1 MRILKDSF
9 KRNLII
15 LGSISVIAL
24 GVACSDT
31 AAPAAPVAPV
41 APAAPAAAAAAPA
54 APIAVIAGAPTAIPA
69 RPTATRVLPTATT
82 VIAGM
87 PVKGGTLI
95 FAGAGSID
103 TLDPAYNSLFGG
115 LMPMKNIYG
124 SLFDTDENG
133 NVIPDLAESWEFS
146 ADGKTVTAKMR
157 SGVKFHDGTVA
168 DANAIKWNFDRMMD
182 PEQGSPQRADLESK
196 LASVEAPDS
205 STVVLTLIKAFRPFI
220 PQIASERVGWT
231 VSPTAVE
238 KSGGGRNG
246 DYGKNPVGTG
256 PYKFVNWIPDQKV
269 VFERN
274 ADFWDSPK
282 PYLDGI
288 INLALPDPGV
298 RVAMLRTGEA
308 DYGTYT
314 GVSGVHLPLLE
325 RSSKVKVIQQVGAGN
340 GFFQFNTTIAPFDN
354 KALRQAFAYAMDR
367 EALIIGAWGGVGKPG
382 YLMTPMG
389 WGFNPDLKPMQTNI
403 EKAKEKMIEA
413 GYPNGVTM
421 PMGCAAS
428 GTYGLVCEV
437 AQALVSEI
445 GIKLEPKMI
454 LNNIY
459 FNRQKG
465 AMSDPG
471 AMNRG
476 WSVRV
481 DPHTLLQFMGHSKGF
496 HNLGAYTNP
505 ESDALIDQ
513 ASVEYDTAKARLL
526 YDKIHTILAEEAA
539 MVWYLRRVNIFAMS
553 ADLMGFKPP
562 MPPVNQSFRDV
573 WFDR

>member
-1 MRILKDSF
+1 MVFGL
-9 KRNLII
+9 
-15 LGSISVIAL
+15 
-24 GVACSDT
+24 AC
-31 AAPAAPVAPV
+31 AEAEAPAAPV
-41 APAAPAAAAAAPA
+41 APAAPAAPAVPAAAPA
-54 APIAVIAGAPTAIPA
+54 ATVVVVAGAPTAIPA
-69 RPTATRVLPTATT
+69 RPTATRILPTATSVVT
-82 VIAGM
+82 GA
-87 PVKGGTLI
+87 PKKGGTLI
-95 FAGAGSID
+95 YAGAGSID
-103 TLDPAYNSLFGG
+103 TLDPAYNTLFGG

-133 NVIPDLAESWEFS
+133 MVIPDLAESWEFS
-146 ADGKTVTAKMR
+146 ADGKTVTAKIR

-182 PEQGSPQRADLESK
+182 PDEGSPQRADLQSK
-196 LASVEAPDS
+196 LGSIEAPDS
-205 STVVLTLIKAFRPFI
+205 STIVLTLIKAFRPFI

-231 VSPTAVE
+231 VSPAAVD
-238 KSGGGRNG
+238 KHGGGRNG

-256 PYKFVNWIPDQKV
+256 PYKFVEWVPDQKV

-288 INLALPDPGV
+288 VNLALPDPGV

-325 RSSKVKVIQQVGAGN
+325 GSSKVKVVQQVGAGN
-340 GFFQFNTTIAPFDN
+340 GFFQFNTTIPPFDN

-367 EALIIGAWGGVGKPG
+367 EALITGAWGGVGIPG
-382 YLMTPMG
+382 YLMTPLG
-389 WGFNPDLKPMQTNI
+389 WGFNPDLKPMQKDLA
-403 EKAKEKMIEA
+403 KAKEKMIEA
-413 GYPNGVTM
+413 GYPNGTTI

-437 AQALVSEI
+437 AQALAAEI
-445 GIKLEPKMI
+445 GIKVEPQMI

-465 AMSDPG
+465 AMADPG
-471 AMNRG
+471 MMNRG

-496 HNLGAYTNP
+496 HNLGAYVNP
-505 ESDALIDQ
+505 ESDALIDK

-539 MVWYLRRVNIFAMS
+539 MVWYLRRINIFAMS
-553 ADLMGFKPP
+553 ADLEGFKPP
-562 MPPVNQSFRDV
+562 MPPVNQTFRDV
-573 WFDR
+573 WLDR